1 MLLIK
6 KQVQDESINLMEVD
20 LMKKALAVFLIALAA
35 VTSVFANG
43 GSESTSGDGTTTLT
57 WAVWDYATTPY
68 YDALINAYEAANP
81 DVNIEVIDLGSA
93 DYQTALQI
101 QLSGGGSDFDVVA
114 VKDIPGYN
122 NLVKAGLLQDL
133 TPLAERDGVDT
144 AAYGGIV
151 EQVSVDGK
159 FYELPFRSDF
169 WVIFYNKDLFDAA
182 GVPYPDNDMTF
193 EEYDQIARAVTSGS
207 GASKVY
213 GAHYHTWRSAI
224 QLFGILDGQHQIT
237 DGGDYSYLKPY
248 YEMALAQQ
256 ADGIVQDYAT
266 LKTSNIH
273 YTGVFYNQSVAMMNM
288 GSWFIASLIAAN
300 QSGQGDAQNRG
311 IGQYPHAEGVEP
323 GTTLGTITALA
334 IPTGTDQTEAAWDFV
349 KFVCG
354 TEGAEALA
362 ATGNF
367 PAVTNDE
374 INNIIASMD
383 GFPQDEQ
390 SKEALNVAQLYLE
403 MPLHDKSAEI
413 EVVLNEFHDQIM
425 TGNMSVDDGL
435 AERFSRFP
443 RRLNLFCGV
452 LYVEK
457 KG

>member
-300 QSGQGDAQNRG
+300 QSGQSDAQNWG
-311 IGQYPHAEGVEP
+311 IVKYPHAEGVEP

-425 TGNMSVDDGL
+425 TGNMSVGDGL
-435 AERFSRFP
+435 AEMG
-443 RRLNLFCGV
+443 RRVDHV
-452 LYVEK
+452 LAN
-457 KG
+457 

>member
-300 QSGQGDAQNRG
+300 QSGQSDAQNWG
-311 IGQYPHAEGVEP
+311 IVKYPHAEGVEP

-354 TEGAEALA
+354 TKGAEALA

-435 AERFSRFP
+435 AEMG
-443 RRLNLFCGV
+443 RRVDQV
-452 LYVEK
+452 LAN
-457 KG
+457 

>member
-1 MLLIK
+1 MKRILVALL
-6 KQVQDESINLMEVD
+6 VALM
-20 LMKKALAVFLIALAA
+20 A

-43 GSESTSGDGTTTLT
+43 GSESTSADGTTTLT

-81 DVNIEVIDLGSA
+81 DVNVEVIDLGSA

-122 NLVKAGLLQDL
+122 NLVKAGLLTDL
-133 TPLAERDGVDT
+133 APLAERDGIDT
-144 AAYGGIV
+144 SMYGGIV
-151 EQVSVDGK
+151 EQVTVGDS

-182 GVPYPDNDMTF
+182 GVPYPTNDMTF
-193 EEYDQIARAVTSGS
+193 EEYDAIACQMTSGS

-256 ADGIVQDYAT
+256 RDGIVQDYAT

-273 YTGVFYNQSVAMMNM
+273 YTGVFYNESVAMMNM

-300 QSGQGDAQNRG
+300 ESGQSDATNWG
-311 IGQYPHAEGVEP
+311 IVKYPHAEGVEP

-334 IPTGTDQTEAAWDFV
+334 IPASTPQQEAAWDFV
-349 KFVCG
+349 KFVTG
-354 TEGAEALA
+354 VEGAEVLA
-362 ATGNF
+362 GTGNF
-367 PAVTNDE
+367 PAVTNDD
-374 INNIIASMD
+374 INNIIASTP
-383 GFPQDEQ
+383 GFPQDEA

-413 EVVLNEFHDQIM
+413 EVVLNEYHDQIM
-425 TGNMSVDDGL
+425 TENMSVDEGL
-435 AERFSRFP
+435 AEMG
-443 RRLNLFCGV
+443 RRVDEV
-452 LYVEK
+452 LAN
-457 KG
+457 

>member
-1 MLLIK
+1 MKRILVALL
-6 KQVQDESINLMEVD
+6 VALM
-20 LMKKALAVFLIALAA
+20 A

-43 GSESTSGDGTTTLT
+43 GSESTSADGTTTLT

-81 DVNIEVIDLGSA
+81 DVNVEVIDLGSA

-122 NLVKAGLLQDL
+122 NLVKAGLLTDL
-133 TPLAERDGVDT
+133 APLAERDGIDT
-144 AAYGGIV
+144 SMYGGIV
-151 EQVSVDGK
+151 EQVTVGDS

-182 GVPYPDNDMTF
+182 GVPYPTNDMTF
-193 EEYDQIARAVTSGS
+193 EEYDAIARQMTSGS

-256 ADGIVQDYAT
+256 RDGIVQDYAT

-273 YTGVFYNQSVAMMNM
+273 YTGVFYNESVAMMNM

-300 QSGQGDAQNRG
+300 ESGQSDATNWG
-311 IGQYPHAEGVEP
+311 IVKYPHAEGVEP

-334 IPTGTDQTEAAWDFV
+334 IPASTPQQEAAWDFV
-349 KFVCG
+349 KFVTG
-354 TEGAEALA
+354 VEGAEVLA
-362 ATGNF
+362 GTGNF
-367 PAVTNDE
+367 PAVTNDD
-374 INNIIASMD
+374 INNIIASMP
-383 GFPQDEQ
+383 GFPQDEA

-413 EVVLNEFHDQIM
+413 EVVLNEYHDQIM
-425 TGNMSVDDGL
+425 TENMSVDEGL
-435 AERFSRFP
+435 AEMG
-443 RRLNLFCGV
+443 RRVDEV
-452 LYVEK
+452 LAN
-457 KG
+457 

>member
-1 MLLIK
+1 
-6 KQVQDESINLMEVD
+6 
-20 LMKKALAVFLIALAA
+20 MKKALALLLVALISLSA
-35 VTSVFANG
+35 VFAG
-43 GSESTSGDGTTTLT
+43 GSSESADDGKTTLT
-57 WAVWDYATTPY
+57 WAIWDYATTPY
-68 YDALINAYEAANP
+68 YDALIDAYEASHP
-81 DVNIEVIDLGSA
+81 DVNVEVIDLGSA

-101 QLSGGGSDFDVVA
+101 QLSGGGSEFDVVA

-122 NLVKAGLLQDL
+122 NLVKAGLLADL
-133 TPLAERDGVDT
+133 TPLAERDGIDT
-144 AAYGGIV
+144 SLYGGIV
-151 EQVSVDGK
+151 EQVTVDGK

-169 WVIFYNKDLFDAA
+169 
-182 GVPYPDNDMTF
+182 NDMTF
-193 EEYDQIARAVTSGS
+193 EEYDALARQMTSGS

-224 QLFGILDGQHQIT
+224 QLFGILDGKHQIT

-273 YTGVFYNQSVAMMNM
+273 YSGVFYNESVAMMNM
-288 GSWFIASLIAAN
+288 GSWYIATLIAAN
-300 QSGQGDAQNRG
+300 NDGTSDAENWG
-311 IGQYPHAEGVEP
+311 IVKYPHAEGVEP

-334 IPTGTDQTEAAWDFV
+334 IPSGTDQSEEAWDFV

-354 TEGAEALA
+354 EEGAKALA
-362 ATGNF
+362 GTGNF
-367 PAVTNDE
+367 PALTNDD
-374 INNIIASMD
+374 INNIIAATP
-383 GFPQDEQ
+383 GFPTDEA

-425 TGNMSVDDGL
+425 TGNMSVDEGL
-435 AERFSRFP
+435 AEMG
-443 RRLNLFCGV
+443 RRVDEV
-452 LYVEK
+452 LAN
-457 KG
+457 

>member
-300 QSGQGDAQNRG
+300 QSGQSDAQNWG
-311 IGQYPHAEGVEP
+311 LAKYPHAEGVEP

-435 AERFSRFP
+435 AEMG
-443 RRLNLFCGV
+443 RRVDQV
-452 LYVEK
+452 LAN
-457 KG
+457 

>member
-1 MLLIK
+1 MKKTLAVIMMLLAAIC
-6 KQVQDESINLMEVD
+6 VFTLASCGGDEE
-20 LMKKALAVFLIALAA
+20 AA
-35 VTSVFANG
+35 SG
-43 GSESTSGDGTTTLT
+43 STSTGSAASSTTLT

-68 YDALINAYEAANP
+68 YDALINAYEAKNP
-81 DVNIEVIDLGSA
+81 NVQVEVIDLGSA

-101 QLSGGGSDFDVVA
+101 QLSGGGSEFDVVA

-122 NLVKAGLLQDL
+122 NLVKAGLLADL
-133 TPLAERDGVDT
+133 TPLAEADGLDT
-144 AAYGGIV
+144 SVYGGIV

-169 WVIFYNKDLFDAA
+169 WVVFYNKDLFDAA

-193 EEYDQIARAVTSGS
+193 EEYDALARQMTSGS
-207 GASKVY
+207 GSTKVY

-224 QLFGILDGQHQIT
+224 QLFGILDGKHKIT

-273 YTGVFYNQSVAMMNM
+273 YSGVFYNESVAMENM
-288 GSWFIASLIAAN
+288 GSWFIATLIAQTAAGAN
-300 QSGQGDAQNRG
+300 DAENWG
-311 IGQYPHAEGVEP
+311 IVKYPHAEGVEP

-334 IPTGTDQTEAAWDFV
+334 IPASTKQQAAAWDFV

-354 TEGAEALA
+354 EEGAEVLA
-362 ATGNF
+362 GTGNF
-367 PAVTNDE
+367 PALTNDA
-374 INNIIASMD
+374 INDIIASTP

-425 TGNMSVDDGL
+425 TGNIGVDEGL
-435 AERFSRFP
+435 AEMGARVDE
-443 RRLNLFCGV
+443 V
-452 LYVEK
+452 LAN
-457 KG
+457 

>member
-1 MLLIK
+1 MKRILVALL
-6 KQVQDESINLMEVD
+6 VALM
-20 LMKKALAVFLIALAA
+20 A

-43 GSESTSGDGTTTLT
+43 GSESTSADGTTTLT

-81 DVNIEVIDLGSA
+81 DVNVEVIDLGSA

-122 NLVKAGLLQDL
+122 NLVKAGLLTDL
-133 TPLAERDGVDT
+133 APLAERDGIDT
-144 AAYGGIV
+144 SMYGGIV
-151 EQVSVDGK
+151 EQVTVGDS

-182 GVPYPDNDMTF
+182 GVPYPTNDMTF
-193 EEYDQIARAVTSGS
+193 EEYDAIARQMTSGS

-256 ADGIVQDYAT
+256 RDGIVQDYAT

-273 YTGVFYNQSVAMMNM
+273 YTGVFYNESVAMMNM

-300 QSGQGDAQNRG
+300 ESGQSDATNWG
-311 IGQYPHAEGVEP
+311 IVKYPHAEGVEP

-334 IPTGTDQTEAAWDFV
+334 IPASTPQQEAAWDFV
-349 KFVCG
+349 KFVTG
-354 TEGAEALA
+354 VEGAEVLA
-362 ATGNF
+362 GTGNF
-367 PAVTNDE
+367 PAVTNDD
-374 INNIIASMD
+374 INNIIASTP
-383 GFPQDEQ
+383 GFPQDEA

-413 EVVLNEFHDQIM
+413 EVVLNEYHDQIM
-425 TGNMSVDDGL
+425 TENMSVDEGL
-435 AERFSRFP
+435 AEMG
-443 RRLNLFCGV
+443 RRGDEV
-452 LYVEK
+452 LAN
-457 KG
+457 

>member
-1 MLLIK
+1 
-6 KQVQDESINLMEVD
+6 
-20 LMKKALAVFLIALAA
+20 MKKALSILLIALLA
-35 VTSVFANG
+35 VSSVFANG
-43 GSESTSGDGTTTLT
+43 GSETSDDGSTTLT
-57 WAVWDYATTPY
+57 WAVWDYQTTPY

-81 DVNIEVIDLGSA
+81 GVNVEVIDLGSA

-101 QLSGGGSDFDVVA
+101 QLSGGGSEFDVVA

-133 TPLAERDGVDT
+133 KPLAERDGIDT
-144 AAYGGIV
+144 SAYGGIV
-151 EQVSVDGK
+151 EQISVGDSY
-159 FYELPFRSDF
+159 YELPFRSDF
-169 WVIFYNKDLFDAA
+169 WVVFYNKDLFDAV
-182 GVPYPDNDMTF
+182 GVPYPTNDMTF
-193 EEYDQIARAVTSGS
+193 EEYDQIARAMTSGS

-224 QLFGILDGQHQIT
+224 QLFGILDGEHQIT

-256 ADGIVQDYAT
+256 RDGIVQDYAT

-273 YTGVFYNQSVAMMNM
+273 YSGVFYNQSVAMENM
-288 GSWFIASLIAAN
+288 GSWFIATLIAATEN
-300 QSGQGDAQNRG
+300 GQNDATNWG
-311 IGQYPHAEGVEP
+311 IVKYPHAEGVEP

-334 IPTGTDQTEAAWDFV
+334 IPSGTDQTEAAWDFV

-354 TEGAEALA
+354 TEGAEILA
-362 ATGNF
+362 GTGNF
-367 PAVTNDE
+367 PALSNAE
-374 INNIIASMD
+374 INNIIASTP

-390 SKEALNVAQLYLE
+390 SKEALNVSQLYLE

-425 TGNMSVDDGL
+425 TGNMSVDEGL
-435 AERFSRFP
+435 AEMG
-443 RRLNLFCGV
+443 RRVDQV
-452 LYVEK
+452 LAN
-457 KG
+457 

>member
-43 GSESTSGDGTTTLT
+43 GSESTSGAGTTTLT
-57 WAVWDYATTPY
+57 WAVWDYSTTPY

-300 QSGQGDAQNRG
+300 QSGQSDAQNWG
-311 IGQYPHAEGVEP
+311 IVKYPHAEGVEP

-435 AERFSRFP
+435 AEMG
-443 RRLNLFCGV
+443 RRVDQV
-452 LYVEK
+452 LAN
-457 KG
+457 

>member
-256 ADGIVQDYAT
+256 VDGIVQDYAT

-300 QSGQGDAQNRG
+300 QSGQSDAQNWG
-311 IGQYPHAEGVEP
+311 IVKYPHAEGVEP

-435 AERFSRFP
+435 AEMG
-443 RRLNLFCGV
+443 RRVDQV
-452 LYVEK
+452 LAN
-457 KG
+457 